1 MVREIPLSRMY
12 EMRLCLPAPNRHVP
26 SVTMHRTLSRAFR
39 HFWVAFQAIADVEKS
54 KADLAANNART
65 IEVEAEMELAVA
77 KPALMAAHEAV
88 NCLDKASLTELKS
101 FSKVLR
107 QYAVGALSPVPQLI
121 HGTPAFLY
129 PRAP

>member
-1 MVREIPLSRMY
+1 MPIVLHLS
-12 EMRLCLPAPNRHVP
+12 PG
-26 SVTMHRTLSRAFR
+26 
-39 HFWVAFQAIADVEKS
+39 QAIADVEKS

-101 FSKVLR
+101 FSKVL
-107 QYAVGALSPVPQLI
+107 QQKVPQN
-121 HGTPAFLY
+121 
-129 PRAP
+129 PRDEPR